1 MRRWIPLALAGAT
14 LWVSAVAQTQPP
26 SEPSSAAQVNIQRAN
41 DLKIVDGPRVEA
53 TTDQMA
59 VIAWSTDVESSAIV
73 RFGTDQAK
81 LDQTAMQSWGGQK
94 TSQSAVH
101 RVAIKGLKPETT
113 YYFEVES
120 AQGWNKS
127 PIPVKSKVLSFRTKS
142 APESAQSQQPK
153 SLAPLIQPGNIV
165 AGPLATNVT
174 QDSAVIWWLSAGPM
188 AGNIVYGKT
197 QLSKHLNQPFK
208 FVDEKAAQITAL
220 EPSTIYFYE
229 VRDASNHSVYE
240 GSFKTEDAQFSSA
253 QFKIVKGPTI
263 EVVGKDTATIAWST
277 SARSSSVVHYGA
289 DPANLDQTAVAPWG
303 QELHRV
309 VLRKLNPG
317 TRYYFQVESAQAEG
331 SGLSAKSNVGPFRT
345 VAEGQ
350 TAMRNPNWR

>member
-1 MRRWIPLALAGAT
+1 MRRSIPLAIAGAV
-14 LWVSAVAQTQPP
+14 LCVSAFSQSQ
-26 SEPSSAAQVNIQRAN
+26 PSSQNSSAGQANIQRAN

-53 TTDQMA
+53 TTDQM
-59 VIAWSTDVESSAIV
+59 VVVAWSTDVESSAIV

-101 RVAIKGLKPETT
+101 RVVIKGLKPETT
-113 YYFEVES
+113 YFFEVES

-127 PIPVKSKVLSFRTKS
+127 PVPVKSEVHSFTTRS

-165 AGPLATNVT
+165 AGPLAMNVT
-174 QDSAVIWWLSAGPM
+174 QNSAVIWWLSAGAM
-188 AGNIVYGKT
+188 TGNIVYSKT
-197 QLSKHLNQPFK
+197 QLSKNFKQPFK
-208 FVDEKAAQITAL
+208 SADEKAVLLKGL
-220 EPSTIYFYE
+220 EPNATYYYE
-229 VRDASNHSVYE
+229 VRDAGNHSVYE
-240 GSFKTEDAQFSSA
+240 GSFKTENEQFPTA

-263 EVVGKDTATIAWST
+263 EVVGKETATISWST
-277 SARSSSVVHYGA
+277 SARSSSVVHYGV
-289 DPANLDQTAVAPWG
+289 DPSNLDQTAMAPWG

-309 VLRKLNPG
+309 VLRKLKPD
-317 TRYYFQVESAQAEG
+317 TRYYFQVESAQAQG

-350 TAMRNPNWR
+350 TAMRNPKWR